1 MQGSTIKD
9 NWFLLG
15 PMSPIVI
22 ANFQFGLK
30 NKPLHG
36 FGSFFDSTEETVA
49 AAARVRSR
57 KSLRGEVQECLQGGL
72 NWSWFA
78 VVPIGLSTATHES
91 MEDTPLLKCFLLVVF
106 YCRVIIS
113 WHSNRLLVPCWVILH
128 VVFEHDSWGCITIWY
143 HTLNVSR
150 RIMLL
155 SLLISLASL
164 VVRMSRTQK
173 SSLVFVFLFSDG
185 CKWFS
190 CVVQEALFFWDHR
203 NIRSVEVK
211 NFEPSFPDQKC
222 QGFRVFQDV
231 GNFISWPK
239 LDPRVPCWNH
249 SISHKILACS
259 AWWII
264 QDSHVVKKIRV
275 NKSRRFDKIWV
286 LLYFNSSHTWPSCPN
301 QTSFFFQ

>member
-1 MQGSTIKD
+1 MSSRWTQLGMIRGSPH
-9 NWFLLG
+9 W
-15 PMSPIVI
+15 V
-22 ANFQFGLK
+22 
-30 NKPLHG
+30 
-36 FGSFFDSTEETVA
+36 
-49 AAARVRSR
+49 
-57 KSLRGEVQECLQGGL
+57 
-72 NWSWFA
+72 
-78 VVPIGLSTATHES
+78 VVPATHES
-91 MEDTPLLKCFLLVVF
+91 MEDTPLLKCFLFVIF
-106 YCRVIIS
+106 YCRVIMS
-113 WHSNRLLVPCWVILH
+113 WHSSIVLVPCRVILY
-128 VVFEHDSWGCITIWY
+128 VVFEQDSWGCITIWY

-190 CVVQEALFFWDHR
+190 CVVQEALFFLGPQKHQIGWGQEFWAIISR
-203 NIRSVEVK
+203 PKMPGLSG
-211 NFEPSFPDQKC
+211 FPRRWQ
-222 QGFRVFQDV
+222 FY
-231 GNFISWPK
+231 K
-239 LDPRVPCWNH
+239 LTKTGPTRVPCWNH

-286 LLYFNSSHTWPSCPN
+286 LLYFYSSHTWPSCPN

>member
-22 ANFQFGLK
+22 ANFQFGIQTPPRIREFLWFARRLLQQQQGLEAEKAFVERFK
-30 NKPLHG
+30 NVFKV
-36 FGSFFDSTEETVA
+36 DSTGHD
-49 AAARVRSR
+49 
-57 KSLRGEVQECLQGGL
+57 SL
-72 NWSWFA
+72 
-78 VVPIGLSTATHES
+78 VPIGLSTATHES
-91 MEDTPLLKCFLLVVF
+91 MEDTPLLKCFLFVVF

-222 QGFRVFQDV
+222 
-231 GNFISWPK
+231 
-239 LDPRVPCWNH
+239 
-249 SISHKILACS
+249 
-259 AWWII
+259 
-264 QDSHVVKKIRV
+264 
-275 NKSRRFDKIWV
+275 
-286 LLYFNSSHTWPSCPN
+286 
-301 QTSFFFQ
+301 